1 MTGKKII
8 YYILAAFIA
17 GNLLLIYIEFNSAKN
32 ISTLISGNEKLLE
45 EFKVSSELKELETD
59 ISSLENKTSRAVI
72 RKDSSGINEFE
83 DKIAEV
89 ENDLKQLQKINDDD
103 TTVKYVDKLDDLVKR
118 KLFFNRQ
125 LLDAYYKSG
134 KNPAE
139 NLLIAQQE
147 KDLTDSIKATAEIID
162 SSRRKL
168 LSDVTLSIDKSGKN
182 AQQFSIS
189 LIILVVISGAGLFW
203 YIINIIRKQTQLIG
217 QLNVSE
223 KKVKDAAELKEKF
236 MANMSHEIRTPMN
249 AILGFTNLLQRKNI
263 DSESKGYVQTIQKSG
278 ESLLTIINDILDL
291 SKIEAGMM
299 RIEAAP
305 FSIRSLVHSI
315 EMMFKIKT
323 DEKQLQLL
331 VTVDESLPDG
341 LEGDATRL
349 TQILVNLIGNAL
361 KFTSKGSIAIKLTNE
376 GCTEKIIKTGIE
388 ISDTGIGI
396 EKDKVETIFER
407 FQQAEDSVT
416 RRYGGTGLGLAIVN
430 DLLLLQDGTITVESE
445 AGKGTTFRIIIPY
458 KIAAEQSRLAM
469 PVEISTAIQYDF
481 VNVCVLVVEDNE
493 INRSLLYHLF
503 NSWQLKFDLVNN
515 GREAIDILQTKNYN
529 LILMDIQMP
538 EMDGYTA
545 TQEIRGKL
553 QLNTPIIAMTAHA
566 MAGERE
572 KCLSYGMNE
581 YISKPIREGQLHKLI
596 AQFTNIV
603 TPKPL
608 VNKQIIIADTSQY
621 KYINL
626 QYMKEVSNGN
636 TDYERTVTEQFIEA
650 IPVDLTEIE
659 NAWQRNEIT
668 QMRQLAHNLKTTVS
682 VMGLNEL
689 LQPSLDALEYK
700 KLGKEKFS
708 TIFLQ
713 LKTICEAS
721 VEEAKQFYA
730 NF

>member
-8 YYILAAFIA
+8 YYILTAFIA

-103 TTVKYVDKLDDLVKR
+103 TTVKYVDKLDDLVQR

-139 NLLIAQQE
+139 NLLIAQKE
-147 KDLTDSIKATAEIID
+147 KDLTDSIMATAEIID

-361 KFTSKGSIAIKLTNE
+361 KFTSKGSIAIKITNE

-396 EKDKVETIFER
+396 EKDKVATIFER

>member
-103 TTVKYVDKLDDLVKR
+103 TTVKYVDKLDDLVQR

-396 EKDKVETIFER
+396 EKDKVATIFER

>member
-315 EMMFKIKT
+315 ETMFKVKT

-659 NAWQRNEIT
+659 KAWQRNEIT
-668 QMRQLAHNLKTTVS
+668 QLRQLAHNLKTTVS

-689 LQPSLDALEYK
+689 LQPSLDALEYEN
-700 KLGKEKFS
+700 LGKEKFY

-713 LKTICEAS
+713 LKAICEAS